1 MYYMQ
6 RYFVLLFSVI
16 RIANNSPSINYS
28 ENVVYDKWERTIME
42 YSNILCDLKNQNEI
56 DKWKLQ
62 DPNFKLVI
70 SERIHQLFHL

>member
-16 RIANNSPSINYS
+16 RIANNSPSIIILRMLCMIS
-28 ENVVYDKWERTIME
+28 GREQLW
-42 YSNILCDLKNQNEI
+42 NILTSSVTLKNQNEI